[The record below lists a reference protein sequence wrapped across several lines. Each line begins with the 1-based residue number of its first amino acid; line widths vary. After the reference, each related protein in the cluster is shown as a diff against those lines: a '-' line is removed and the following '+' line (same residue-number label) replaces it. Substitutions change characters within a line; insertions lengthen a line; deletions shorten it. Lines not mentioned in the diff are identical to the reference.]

1 MTRLGARASTRRAG
15 DEVWRG
21 GWDREEGWLN
31 RFGYRGL
38 AAARLNTIMA
48 KNLVVGEDAG
58 SMKQEMRARSAT
70 SVLVPETLRVVG

>member
-1 MTRLGARASTRRAG
+1 
-15 DEVWRG
+15 
-21 GWDREEGWLN
+21 
-31 RFGYRGL
+31 
-38 AAARLNTIMA
+38 MA